1 MITPSKLIV
10 QIKWLLPLALLLL
23 SQSCQTKDEQ
33 NTLET
38 NQKNKLVKVT
48 VKKANAD
55 GLDDSLN
62 YNGTITPTITTPLS
76 FLLPGT
82 ITNIYV
88 EEGDFVKKGKIL
100 ARIDESMYRTA
111 YEGTTATEKQAQDA
125 YIRLKTVYDKG
136 SLPEIK
142 WQEITAKLQQAKS
155 ANKIAYQNL
164 SNTILKA
171 PSNGYIGKRNVE
183 IGESAITGE
192 QILTLVS
199 INNVYV
205 KVAVPENE
213 INKFN
218 KNLSA
223 AISIPALGSE
233 IYKGEVDKIGVVA
246 NTVSKTYDVKIIVAN
261 KNGIIKPGMAS
272 DVTIKMNSKVD
283 IITISY
289 QSLTKDEDG
298 NNYVFVVDPNSK
310 IVSKKKVQLGSFVN
324 NKIEIVS
331 GISKEDLIVVDGKQ
345 KITNNQKVTF

>member
-1 MITPSKLIV
+1 MITRSKLIV
-10 QIKWLLPLALLLL
+10 KIKWLLPMALILL
-23 SQSCQTKDEQ
+23 SQGCQTKDKQ
-33 NTLET
+33 NNSET
-38 NQKNKLVKVT
+38 NYNNKLVKVT

-55 GLDDSLN
+55 GFDDSLT

-100 ARIDESMYRTA
+100 ARIDESIYRTA

-125 YIRLKTVYDKG
+125 YNRLKTVYDKG

-164 SNTILKA
+164 SNTILRA
-171 PSNGYIGKRNVE
+171 PSKGYIGKRNVE
-183 IGESAITGE
+183 VGESAISGE
-192 QILTLVS
+192 PILTLVS

-223 AISIPALGSE
+223 YINIPALGSE
-233 IYKGEVDKIGVVA
+233 IYKGEVDKIGVIA
-246 NTVSKTYDVKIIVAN
+246 NIVSKTYDVKIIVAN
-261 KNGIIKPGMAS
+261 KNGVIKPGMAC
-272 DVTIKMNSKVD
+272 DVAIKMSPKVD
-283 IITISY
+283 IIKVSY
-289 QSLTKDEDG
+289 QSLAKDEDG
-298 NNYVFVVDPNSK
+298 NNYVFVVDPSSK

-324 NKIEIVS
+324 NKIEILS
-331 GISKEDLIVVDGKQ
+331 GISKGDLIVVEGKQ
-345 KITNNQKVTF
+345 KITDNQKVTF

>member
-1 MITPSKLIV
+1 MMTLSKLIIK
-10 QIKWLLPLALLLL
+10 IKWLLPMALILL
-23 SQSCQTKDEQ
+23 SQSCQRKDKQ
-33 NTLET
+33 NNSET
-38 NQKNKLVKVT
+38 NYENKLVKVT
-48 VKKANAD
+48 VSKVSAN
-55 GLDDSLN
+55 GLDGSLT

-100 ARIDESMYRTA
+100 ARIDESTYRTA

-125 YIRLKTVYDKG
+125 YNRLKTVYDKG

-155 ANKIAYQNL
+155 VNKIAYQNL
-164 SNTILKA
+164 SNTLLRA
-171 PSNGYIGKRNVE
+171 PSKGYIGKRNVE
-183 IGESAITGE
+183 IGESAISGE
-192 QILTLVS
+192 PILTLVS

-205 KVAVPENE
+205 KIAVPENE

-223 AISIPALGSE
+223 DISIPALGSE

-261 KNGIIKPGMAS
+261 KNGVIKPGMAC
-272 DVTIKMNSKVD
+272 DVTIKMNPKVD
-283 IITISY
+283 IITIPY

-310 IVSKKKVQLGSFVN
+310 IVSKKKVKLGSFVN
-324 NKIEIVS
+324 NKIEILS
-331 GISKEDLIVVDGKQ
+331 GISKGDLIVVDGKQ
-345 KITNNQKVTF
+345 KITDNQKVTF

>member
-1 MITPSKLIV
+1 MITRNKLIV
-10 QIKWLLPLALLLL
+10 TIKWLFPMALILL
-23 SQSCQTKDEQ
+23 SQSCQTKGEK
-33 NTLET
+33 NTPET
-38 NQKNKLVKVT
+38 NHKNKVVKVI
-48 VKKANAD
+48 VKEANAG
-55 GLDDSLN
+55 GLDDLLT
-62 YNGTITPTITTPLS
+62 YNGIITPTKTTPLS

-82 ITNIYV
+82 ITSIYV
-88 EEGDFVKKGKIL
+88 EEGDYVNKGKIL
-100 ARIDESMYRTA
+100 AKLNESTYRNA

-125 YIRLKTVYDKG
+125 YNRLKTVYDKG

-164 SNTILKA
+164 SNTILRA
-171 PSNGYIGKRNVE
+171 PSNGYIGKRNGEV
-183 IGESAITGE
+183 GESAITGIP
-192 QILTLVS
+192 ILSLVS

-205 KVAVPENE
+205 KIAVPENE

-223 AISIPALGSE
+223 AISIPAIGSE
-233 IYKGEVDKIGVVA
+233 FYKGKVNKIGVVA

-261 KNGIIKPGMAS
+261 KKGIIKPGMAC
-272 DVTIKMNSKVD
+272 DVTIKMNPKVD

-289 QSLTKDEDG
+289 QSIAKDEDE

-331 GISKEDLIVVDGKQ
+331 GISKGDLIVVEGKQ
-345 KITNNQKVTF
+345 KITDNQKVTF

>member
-1 MITPSKLIV
+1 MALI
-10 QIKWLLPLALLLL
+10 LL
-23 SQSCQTKDEQ
+23 SQSCQTKAKE
-33 NTLET
+33 NNSET
-38 NQKNKLVKVT
+38 NYKNKLVKVA
-48 VKKANAD
+48 VNKVSAN
-55 GLDDSLN
+55 GLNGSLT

-88 EEGDFVKKGKIL
+88 DEGDFVKKGKIM
-100 ARIDESMYRTA
+100 ARIDESTYRTA

-125 YIRLKTVYDKG
+125 YNRLKTVYDKG

-164 SNTILKA
+164 SNTILRA
-171 PSNGYIGKRNVE
+171 PSKGYIGKRNVE
-183 IGESAITGE
+183 VGESAVIG
-192 QILTLVS
+192 IPVLSLVS

-205 KVAVPENE
+205 KIAVPENE

-223 AISIPALGSE
+223 DISIPALGSE

-261 KNGIIKPGMAS
+261 KNGVIKPGMAC
-272 DVTIKMNSKVD
+272 DVTIKMNPKVD
-283 IITISY
+283 IITIPY

-310 IVSKKKVQLGSFVN
+310 IVSKKKVKLGSFVN
-324 NKIEIVS
+324 NKIEILS
-331 GISKEDLIVVDGKQ
+331 GISKGDLIVVDGKQ
-345 KITNNQKVTF
+345 KITDNQKVTF

>member
-1 MITPSKLIV
+1 MITRSKLIV
-10 QIKWLLPLALLLL
+10 KIKWLLPMALILL
-23 SQSCQTKDEQ
+23 SQSCQTKGEQ
-33 NTLET
+33 NTSKT
-38 NQKNKLVKVT
+38 DHKNKVVKVI
-48 VKKANAD
+48 VKKVGAD
-55 GLDDSLN
+55 GLDDSLT
-62 YNGTITPTITTPLS
+62 YNGIITPTITTPLS

-82 ITNIYV
+82 ITSIYV
-88 EEGDFVKKGKIL
+88 EEGDFVNKGKIL
-100 ARIDESMYRTA
+100 AKLNESTYRTA

-125 YIRLKTVYDKG
+125 YNRLKTVYDKG

-155 ANKIAYQNL
+155 ANKIAHQNL
-164 SNTILKA
+164 SNTILRA

-183 IGESAITGE
+183 VGESAITGVP
-192 QILTLVS
+192 ILTLVS
-199 INNVYV
+199 INDVYV
-205 KVAVPENE
+205 KIAVPENE

-246 NTVSKTYDVKIIVAN
+246 NTVSKTYDVKIIVTN
-261 KNGIIKPGMAS
+261 KNGVIKPGMAC
-272 DVTIKMNSKVD
+272 DVTIKMNPNVD
-283 IITISY
+283 TITISY
-289 QSLTKDEDG
+289 QSIAKDEDG

-331 GISKEDLIVVDGKQ
+331 GISKGDIIVVEGKQ
-345 KITNNQKVTF
+345 KITENQKVTF